1 MNCSTTCNTASFI
14 SHGRNAEQ
22 VSAMHESAK
31 QRAQTLR
38 REAISMFIDDAIT
51 WAKTLA
57 TPARRVS
64 TANAKR
70 TKRSVNL
77 A

>member
-1 MNCSTTCNTASFI
+1 
-14 SHGRNAEQ
+14 
-22 VSAMHESAK
+22 MHESAK